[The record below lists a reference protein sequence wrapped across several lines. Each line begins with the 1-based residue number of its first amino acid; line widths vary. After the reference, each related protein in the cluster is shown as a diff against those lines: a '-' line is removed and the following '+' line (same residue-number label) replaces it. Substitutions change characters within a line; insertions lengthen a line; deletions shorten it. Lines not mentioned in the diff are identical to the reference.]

1 MSVRVQAVCF
11 DLDDTLWP
19 VQPVLQ
25 RAERLMHEYLEREHP
40 RLAACFGPQE
50 LWAERMSL
58 AREHPQLAHHMTWLR
73 TEALRRLAVRHA
85 HDPTVGEAAF
95 GVFKAARNEVEV
107 YADVTPSLQRLAQ
120 RFRLATFSN
129 GNADVGTMSIG
140 SHFELNLNAESV
152 GYAKPHVEAFLA
164 ISRALSLPPKDILYV
179 GDSPQADVQGA
190 LEAGCRAVWVNR
202 QGAEWPAQLGV
213 RADLEVA
220 SLTELVDHLHGSV
233 ATASK
238 SPRHE

>member
-1 MSVRVQAVCF
+1 MSLRVKAVCF

-25 RAERLMHEYLEREHP
+25 RAERLMHEFLEREHP
-40 RLAACFGPQE
+40 RLAACFGSQE
-50 LWAERMSL
+50 LWEERMSL
-58 AREHPQLAHHMTWLR
+58 AREHPQFAHHMTWLR

-85 HDPTVGEAAF
+85 HDPAVGEAAF
-95 GVFKAARNEVEV
+95 SVFKAARNEVDV

-129 GNADVGTMSIG
+129 GNADVDAMSIG
-140 SHFELNLNAESV
+140 NHFEVTLNAESV

-164 ISRALSLPPKDILYV
+164 ISRALGLPPREILYV

-190 LEAGCRAVWVNR
+190 LGAGCRAVWVNR
-202 QGAEWPAQLGV
+202 QGSEWPAQLEA

-220 SLTELVDHLHGSV
+220 SLTELVDHLHG
-233 ATASK
+233 
-238 SPRHE
+238 

>member
-95 GVFKAARNEVEV
+95 DVFKAARNEVEV

-164 ISRALSLPPKDILYV
+164 ISRALCLPPQDILYV

-202 QGAEWPAQLGV
+202 QGNEWPAQLGV

-220 SLTELVDHLHGSV
+220 SLTELVDHLHG
-233 ATASK
+233 
-238 SPRHE
+238 

>member
-1 MSVRVQAVCF
+1 MSLRVRAVCF

-25 RAERLMHEYLEREHP
+25 RAERLMHEYLAREHP
-40 RLAACFGPQE
+40 RLAACFGPEE

-73 TEALRRLAVRHA
+73 TEALRRLAVRHE
-85 HDPTVGEAAF
+85 HDAAVGEAAF

-107 YADVTPSLQRLAQ
+107 FADVPPSLRRLAE
-120 RFRLATFSN
+120 RFRLGTFSN
-129 GNADVGTMSIG
+129 GNADVATMPIG
-140 SHFELNLNAESV
+140 SHFEVTLTAETV
-152 GYAKPHVEAFLA
+152 GYAKPQAEAFLA
-164 ISRALSLPPKDILYV
+164 LARALDLAPQDILYV
-179 GDSPQADVQGA
+179 GDNPQADVQGA

-202 QGAEWPAQLGV
+202 QGGEWPEHLGV

-220 SLTELVDHLHGSV
+220 SLTELVDHLH
-233 ATASK
+233 
-238 SPRHE
+238 E